1 MQEKVNKW
9 MANGCNFSEGVA
21 LLASTGKHK
30 QLVKSISGRPQRYS
44 QKLRYELL
52 KYAASSTGASLAEII
67 NLAAP
72 TPQPLNSSTPQQL
85 NLSTPQQLN
94 PSTTQPTT
102 KDQLPPEV
110 EHVIKLH
117 ADAYKTRAILHDAMA
132 GLPSGNTKELVLK
145 RKTHSDQIADCSL
158 VIDVM
163 HKAKE
168 DYYTN
173 GTIPDIKRLTELYT
187 KNNDVP
193 VLPDNIEE
201 LKEMKKKVQSLISKD
216 QFFLDYQ
223 QPNKGKNLNPMP
235 KGPKRTKIELRMK
248 SRLEALENIELK
260 LHELS

>member
-9 MANGCNFSEGVA
+9 LEQGCDYNEGVS
-21 LLASTGKHK
+21 LLASFPNNK
-30 QLVKSISGRPQRYS
+30 QLVKVISGRPHRYTD
-44 QKLRYELL
+44 KLRYELL
-52 KYAASSTGASLAEII
+52 KCASANSEATSLETIKLAGSTHQPI
-67 NLAAP
+67 NP
-72 TPQPLNSSTPQQL
+72 STIQPFNNST
-85 NLSTPQQLN
+85 TQQLN
-94 PSTTQPTT
+94 PSTHQPT
-102 KDQLPPEV
+102 KQLPLEV

-145 RKTHSDQIADCSL
+145 RKAHSDQIADCSL
-158 VIDVM
+158 VIDIM
-163 HKAKE
+163 FKAKE

-193 VLPDNIEE
+193 VLPDNIED

-235 KGPKRTKIELRMK
+235 KGPKRTKIELRLK
-248 SRLEALENIELK
+248 NRLESLEAIEIKLK
-260 LHELS
+260 ELA

>member
-1 MQEKVNKW
+1 

-72 TPQPLNSSTPQQL
+72 TPQQLDPSTAQP
-85 NLSTPQQLN
+85 LN
-94 PSTTQPTT
+94 PSTNKPT
-102 KDQLPPEV
+102 KKNQLPPEV

-132 GLPSGNTKELVLK
+132 QLPSENSDKLIIKRKEL
-145 RKTHSDQIADCSL
+145 SDQIAECS
-158 VIDVM
+158 VIIDAM
-163 HKAKE
+163 YKAKE

-173 GTIPDIKRLTELYT
+173 GTIPDIKALTALKPEENKAAELPSDVDSLKDLK
-187 KNNDVP
+187 KN
-193 VLPDNIEE
+193 LQTNIC
-201 LKEMKKKVQSLISKD
+201 KN
-216 QFFLDYQ
+216 QFLLDYQ
-223 QPNKGKNLNPMP
+223 QNTKGKNPNPLP
-235 KGPKRTKIELRMK
+235 KGPKRTKIELKIK
-248 SRLEALENIELK
+248 SFTETLELIEIKLK
-260 LHELS
+260 ELA

>member
-9 MANGCNFSEGVA
+9 LEQGCDYNEGVN
-21 LLASTGKHK
+21 LLASLPTYK
-30 QLVKSISGRPQRYS
+30 QLVKIISGRPHRYTD
-44 QKLRYELL
+44 KLRYELL
-52 KYAASSTGASLAEII
+52 KVAGLNTMMPNHVAESVKVQSAEVYNPVSSHALQ
-67 NLAAP
+67 NKKP
-72 TPQPLNSSTPQQL
+72 VN
-85 NLSTPQQLN
+85 
-94 PSTTQPTT
+94 
-102 KDQLPPEV
+102 KDHLPPEV

-117 ADAYKTRAILHDAMA
+117 ADAYKTRAILHDALA

-145 RKTHSDQIADCSL
+145 RKAHSDQIADCSL
-158 VIDVM
+158 VIDIM
-163 HKAKE
+163 YKAKE

-193 VLPDNIEE
+193 VLPDNIED

-235 KGPKRTKIELRMK
+235 KGPKRTKIELRLK
-248 SRLEALENIELK
+248 NRLESLEAIEIKLK
-260 LHELS
+260 ELA